1 MSAAPARST
10 LVATVL
16 VALSA
21 CAFGAIT
28 ILVTLASRAGAPL
41 LSTLALRYLIGSA
54 ALLLIAGIPALRM
67 ARGRIGRHLVLGGA
81 GQAAIAFGSL
91 LALRWIPA
99 ATLVF
104 LFYTYP
110 SWIAAIAA
118 VRGTERVGP
127 LRAAALLL
135 SLLGIGVMVGAPAAA
150 SLHPVG
156 VALALGSALVY
167 ALYVPFLGTLSD
179 GIPARASA
187 GLVTGGAG
195 LVFVAVGLA
204 ASLLLG
210 ADAGE
215 LRLTFALA
223 PGAWWPIAALAFF
236 STVLAFVFFLTGLP
250 VLGPVRTAIVS
261 TIEPFFAAALGALV
275 LKQPLGWPTIV
286 GGACIAAAIILL
298 QLPQAA
304 PAQSAA

>member
-10 LVATVL
+10 VAATVL
-16 VALSA
+16 IALSA
-21 CAFGAIT
+21 CAFGAIA

-41 LSTLALRYLIGSA
+41 LSTLALRYVLGSA
-54 ALLLIAGIPALRM
+54 ALLLIAGMPALRV
-67 ARGRIGRHLVLGGA
+67 ARGRVGRHLVLGGA
-81 GQAAIAFGSL
+81 GQAAIAFSSL

-99 ATLVF
+99 ATLAF

-118 VRGTERVGP
+118 IRGTERVGP

-150 SLHPVG
+150 SLHPAG
-156 VALALGSALVY
+156 VALALGSALLY
-167 ALYVPFLGTLSD
+167 ALYVPFLGTLSA

-195 LVFVAVGLA
+195 LVFVAVGLV

-215 LRLTFALA
+215 LRLTLSLTA
-223 PGAWWPIAALAFF
+223 GAWWPIAALAFF

-250 VLGPVRTAIVS
+250 ILGPVRTAIVS
-261 TIEPFFAAALGALV
+261 TIEPFFAATLGAVV
-275 LKQPLGWPTIV
+275 LQQPLGWGTIA

-304 PAQSAA
+304 PARSAA